1 MGIFVLLPFILIG
14 SIVVISLFAA
24 VTGCYRI
31 PLSGDIVTDDDG
43 KCYVVLGSSVSGD
56 EVVLQEV
63 DPDTFDTIYD
73 AQPVRKKS
81 FDVAVIHVNWNNP
94 FRRS

>member
-31 PLSGDIVTDDDG
+31 PLAGDTVKDSDG
-43 KCYVVLGSSVSGD
+43 KCYVVLGSSMSGD
-56 EVVLQEV
+56 EVELQEV
-63 DPDTFDTIYD
+63 DPDTFDAVYD
-73 AQPVRKKS
+73 SQPVHKKS
-81 FDVAVIHVNWNNP
+81 SEVSVLHVNWNNP
-94 FRRS
+94 FRRT